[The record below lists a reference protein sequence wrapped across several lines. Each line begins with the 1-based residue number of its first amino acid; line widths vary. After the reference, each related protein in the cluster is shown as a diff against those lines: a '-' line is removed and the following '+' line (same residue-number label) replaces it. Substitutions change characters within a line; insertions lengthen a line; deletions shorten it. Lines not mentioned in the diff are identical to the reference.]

1 MDMLWVALGI
11 SAVVGFVFYAMA
23 SYWGRLLKSHSKVI
37 RFLTQRVEALEEME
51 DPRLRQRL
59 GDSAPSPLEQVY
71 IFSFR
76 LGERFWPETIG
87 ATPEQMRYIREQG
100 KFLGSAKIERWRS
113 HITVTLTEL
122 LPQTQSAGWKTRTV
136 DIYPM
141 NGSSGS
147 AVLWELYLEAPANTA
162 ERETHPLL
170 ELRYEEELLVLR
182 ARGGRLPAN
191 RERMAAPENGGRV
204 LFRVPLERELLSE
217 YRVSEEESEIENGE
231 DGAAVSRG
239 RQRKDSWVTFYRH
252 EDEKQ
257 GVDWQLCLRDL
268 GRKAAWEQWRIVEP
282 QQARRAG

>member
-1 MDMLWVALGI
+1 MDMLWMAVAI
-11 SAVVGFVFYAMA
+11 SVVVGFVFYAMA
-23 SYWGRLLKSHSKVI
+23 SYWGRLLRNHSKAI
-37 RFLTQRVEALEEME
+37 RFLTERVEALEEME

-59 GDSAPSPLEQVY
+59 DDSAPSPLEQVY

-87 ATPEQMRYIREQG
+87 ATPMQMRYIREHG

-113 HITVTLTEL
+113 HMTVTLTEL
-122 LPQTQSAGWKTRTV
+122 LPQNQSAGWQTRTV
-136 DIYPM
+136 DIYPV

-147 AVLWELYLEAPANTA
+147 ASLWELYLEPPANSA
-162 ERETHPLL
+162 GHETHPVL

-182 ARGGRLPAN
+182 ARGGKLPSNAD
-191 RERMAAPENGGRV
+191 RTAAPGNGDRV
-204 LFRVPLERELLSE
+204 LFHVPLNTDLLSE
-217 YRVSEEESEIENGE
+217 YRVNEEDAQVANGE
-231 DGAAVSRG
+231 DGAAVPRG

-268 GRKAAWEQWRIVEP
+268 GRKAAWEQWKIVEP
-282 QQARRAG
+282 QPVRRAG